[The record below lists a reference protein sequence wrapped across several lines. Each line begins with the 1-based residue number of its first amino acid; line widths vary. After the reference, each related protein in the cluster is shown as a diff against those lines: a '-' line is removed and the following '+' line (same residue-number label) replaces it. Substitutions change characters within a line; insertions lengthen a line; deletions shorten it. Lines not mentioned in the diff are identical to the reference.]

1 MKNLIKI
8 LLREN
13 LESKLVSVKYL
24 QGLLKN
30 TTNKS
35 AKNILSGW
43 ISIGDDKVKLSP
55 KQYQLLQDIK
65 RGGPK
70 SGMYSTK
77 N

>member
-13 LESKLVSVKYL
+13 IESKLVSVKYL

-30 TTNKS
+30 TSNKS
-35 AKNILSGW
+35 AQKVLNGW
-43 ISIGDDKVKLSP
+43 ISNGGDKVKLSP

-70 SGMYSTK
+70 PEMYSTK